1 MEKIDKIF
9 INKAISIRKEYLRH
23 CENIDIDS
31 FKLKEC
37 KEKLQTY
44 LEEGNEISEKYNDEE
59 STEFQ
64 KEINDIINKV
74 VKTVKQ
80 LESRIKPYKDR
91 IKELESESDKLFISI
106 KDRYPKLST
115 EEIQKQIIEKL

>member
-37 KEKLQTY
+37 KEKLQIY

-59 STEFQ
+59 SAEFQ
-64 KEINDIINKV
+64 KEINEVINKV